1 MGLDFTRLN
10 SLATGENPEEA
21 EKKRLKKGLAETLL
35 CTPESSYSKETYNAP
50 EGNNEGLEGIA
61 VLQRKAEAILTEK
74 EQALA
79 VYREYQ
85 ENHKR
90 AGELQREI
98 ADGTTQG
105 ADIYSLFLKA
115 VEAISL
121 MTSDKMFY
129 TQTEKN
135 LKTVYGIGL
144 GERVPLEL
152 ELEEVENRL
161 AKLRQARE
169 TATEPAENLRRIDR
183 AIQAH
188 EERARQLRDLQ
199 Q

>member
-35 CTPESSYSKETYNAP
+35 CTAESSYSKEAYNAP